1 MFVKLSQ
8 INIYYDI
15 FLKCNLKMNY
25 DFIIQKLNEYIIYLK
40 YKQSKLKEEYF
51 NFFK

>member
-1 MFVKLSQ
+1 
-8 INIYYDI
+8 
-15 FLKCNLKMNY
+15 MNY

-51 NFFK
+51 NFFKWIIQFFVYKESKYDIYND